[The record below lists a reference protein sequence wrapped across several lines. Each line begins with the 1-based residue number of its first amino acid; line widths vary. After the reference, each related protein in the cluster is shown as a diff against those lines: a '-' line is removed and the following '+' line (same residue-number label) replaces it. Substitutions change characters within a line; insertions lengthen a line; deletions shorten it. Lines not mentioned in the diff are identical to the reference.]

1 VLHFRESTVGGSRY
15 EHDMK
20 YTLELQT
27 EKFKLGCAG
36 SFRRY
41 SGREYAC
48 THKQVDCIYLQS
60 IRVVPRAIR
69 PFQDEGS
76 FCFYKIGGAI

>member
-1 VLHFRESTVGGSRY
+1 VLHFRESAVGASRY

-41 SGREYAC
+41 SGREYVC

-60 IRVVPRAIR
+60 IRVVPRAFR

-76 FCFYKIGGAI
+76 FCCIK